1 MHLERAVY
9 TTDLSILKKAREKFG
24 AEIPF
29 YFAVDLGSLINLLE
43 RKNIKMIFVN
53 SCDFNDEV
61 QKYLTN
67 SECFYKIFSE
77 VSELEN
83 FLEFYDKCH
92 RNNKN
97 QIVLR
102 QNEEWSGDEKSQ
114 SESFKKLAGNS
125 FQMKNLREKIKRAA
139 ESDFPVLIT
148 GETGSGKT
156 LVANAIHELSLR
168 SKNTILEVNL
178 NEISPSLFESA
189 LFGYEK
195 GSFTGAEN
203 FHKGFFEEA
212 DATTLFLDEIGDLP
226 LNLQAKLLR
235 AIDKRE
241 FFPVGSSRAKKTNS
255 RLIFATN
262 ANLQKKILNGE
273 FRQDLYRRL
282 KNLVIELPPLRKRK
296 DDIPLLAETYMKKHG
311 NGKYLSETSLKFLQ
325 SCDWPE
331 NIGQL
336 ENCLNR
342 AIVFCDNVEISPEDL
357 EF

>member
-1 MHLERAVY
+1 MQTERAVY
-9 TTDLSILKKAREKFG
+9 TTDLEILRFLREKFDS
-24 AEIPF
+24 EIPF
-29 YFAVDLGSLINLLE
+29 YFAMDLASLGNLLE
-43 RKNIKMIFVN
+43 NKEIKFVFIN
-53 SCDFNDEV
+53 SADFDDKIREF
-61 QKYLTN
+61 LRG
-67 SECFYKIFSE
+67 EEIFYKIFTE
-77 VSELEN
+77 FSELEEIIESKIN
-83 FLEFYDKCH
+83 S
-92 RNNKN
+92 KN
-97 QIVLR
+97 GETQKV
-102 QNEEWSGDEKSQ
+102 K
-114 SESFKKLAGNS
+114 SESFSKIIGNS
-125 FQMKNLREKIKRAA
+125 RAINEVRRKIIKAA
-139 ESDFPVLIT
+139 ETDFPVLIT

-156 LVANAIHELSLR
+156 LVANAIHELSSR
-168 SKNTILEVNL
+168 SKNAILEVNL

-189 LFGYEK
+189 LFGHEK

-203 FHKGFFEEA
+203 FHRGFFEEA

-226 LNLQAKLLR
+226 PALQTKLLR

-241 FFPVGSSRAKKTNS
+241 FFPIGSSRAKKTNA

-262 ANLQKKILNGE
+262 ANLPRKIFKGE

-282 KNLVIELPPLRKRK
+282 KNLVIELPPLRNRK
-296 DDIPLLAETYMKKHG
+296 DDIPLLAENYMKNHG

-342 AIVFCDNVEISPEDL
+342 AIVFSDNVEISPEDI